1 MKQTALRIFF
11 TIGII
16 VMFAA
21 TGVTKDKPGEVG
33 DYQRLLTWMIGS
45 FSSAEQ
51 AAADTTIVDI
61 RMEVVPIWKH
71 RSDGYWLY
79 VEQAMAGSQEKP
91 YGQLVYRLTRVNDS
105 VLKVAVYTFNAPLRF
120 AGDWKKPMPL
130 QKLTADS
137 LTAHDGCAIYLKKS
151 GDTAFVGNTL
161 GKGCPSSLGGATYVT
176 SVMEIT
182 AKGMTV
188 RDRGFDAKDKQVW
201 GATTVGYVFKKL

>member
-1 MKQTALRIFF
+1 MKQTALRFF
-11 TIGII
+11 LTIGII

-21 TGVTKDKPGEVG
+21 TGLAKNKPGEVG
-33 DYQRLLTWMIGS
+33 DYQRLLAWMTGS

-105 VLKVAVYTFNAPLRF
+105 VLKIAVYTFAAPLRF
-120 AGDWKKPMPL
+120 AGDWRKPMPL
-130 QKLTADS
+130 QKLMADS
-137 LTAHDGCAIYLKKS
+137 LIAQEGCAIFLKKS
-151 GDTAFVGNTL
+151 GDTAFAGSTL
-161 GKGCPSSLGGATYVT
+161 GKGCLSNMGGATYAT
-176 SVMEIT
+176 SEMEIT

-188 RDRGFDAKDKQVW
+188 WDRGFDAKGNQVW
-201 GATTVGYVFKKL
+201 GATTVGYIFKKL